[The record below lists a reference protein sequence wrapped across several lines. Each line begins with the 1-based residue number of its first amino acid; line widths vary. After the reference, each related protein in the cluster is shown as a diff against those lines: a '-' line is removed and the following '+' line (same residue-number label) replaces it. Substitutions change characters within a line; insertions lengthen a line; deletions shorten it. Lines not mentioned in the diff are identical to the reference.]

1 MFNSLILDKSNTF
14 TNWISTG
21 AWSGKI
27 KPFDVNLALTMIN
40 LVNGRANLKLN
51 NTVLVQKIILYYI
64 VTSF

>member
-1 MFNSLILDKSNTF
+1 MINSLILDKSNKF